1 MVASPSPRPAPQP
14 SGPRVKEIAPFLKS
28 LRCMLD
34 HESDDI
40 IRWTPD
46 GRAFEIH
53 DLERMTESILPK
65 YFKHSKYTSFQRQ
78 LNYFNFRKW
87 TKSKA
92 VVCTF
97 SNPCFVRDAPDLEW
111 HIARKKPSA
120 SGKRSLAPV
129 SVPKHHELHHAKR
142 KEQEEPPLSP
152 LSGDDSTL
160 LLSADSFMISALFAR
175 ESECAVEPVP
185 FAAATHHHR
194 ASTGGL
200 AGAGAAGSD
209 ESLDWIDTLYPT
221 LDLFP
226 HECELPFQPLP
237 MSLRL

>member
-1 MVASPSPRPAPQP
+1 MVASPSPRPTTTTA
-14 SGPRVKEIAPFLKS
+14 PRVKEIAPFLKS

-34 HESDDI
+34 HESDAI

-65 YFKHSKYTSFQRQ
+65 YFKHAKYTSFQRQ

-120 SGKRSLAPV
+120 GGKRAPLV
-129 SVPKHHELHHAKR
+129 TEPPRQQQQQMHELHHDKR
-142 KEQEEPPLSP
+142 KEAPPLSP
-152 LSGDDSTL
+152 LSGDDSAL
-160 LLSADSFMISALFAR
+160 LLPTDSFVISALFAR
-175 ESECAVEPVP
+175 ESDCGIEPVP
-185 FAAATHHHR
+185 FTASHHR
-194 ASTGGL
+194 
-200 AGAGAAGSD
+200 AAGSD
-209 ESLDWIDTLYPT
+209 ESLDWVDTLYPT